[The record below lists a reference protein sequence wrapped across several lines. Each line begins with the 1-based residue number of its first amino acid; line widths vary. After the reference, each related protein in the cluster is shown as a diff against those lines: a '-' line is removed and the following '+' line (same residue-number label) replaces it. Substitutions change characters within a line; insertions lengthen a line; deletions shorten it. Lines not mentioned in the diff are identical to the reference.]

1 MVVWLFAGGG
11 ESEVQGLVPF
21 LKKCFSPEIYFDRK
35 TPVKRKPGAK
45 PGKKPVV
52 SHGKTGKSLVQE
64 VKLRLLMALK
74 NETPC
79 DLILILD
86 DLDCRDARKTAK
98 SLQNSIFNC
107 MEQEIPYC
115 IGFASPEIE
124 TWIISDWGNTFS
136 AHPSF
141 SGKRQKAMK
150 YRLANVDGI
159 DFSNP
164 ESFGKYDP
172 AKDSCDKKL
181 SECVIEASIHA
192 AELRE
197 IPFSKARH
205 TPEMMTLLDPQAVCT
220 KCPIFRDWWNRFTT
234 LTNC

>member
-21 LKKCFSPEIYFDRK
+21 LRKHFSPAVSFDRK
-35 TPVKRKPGAK
+35 TPVRQKPGAK

-64 VKLRLLMALK
+64 VKLRLRMALEK
-74 NETPC
+74 ETPC

-86 DLDCRDARKTAK
+86 DLDCREPRKTTE
-98 SLQNSIFNC
+98 SLQASISNC
-107 MEQEIPYC
+107 MEQQIPYC
-115 IGFASPEIE
+115 IGFAAPEIE
-124 TWIISDWGNTFS
+124 TWIISDWENTFS

-141 SGKRQKAMK
+141 SGRRQKTMK
-150 YRLANVDGI
+150 YRLAHTDGV
-159 DFSNP
+159 DFSRP

-181 SECVIEASIHA
+181 SECIIETSIHA
-192 AELRE
+192 AEHGE

-205 TPEMMTLLDPQAVCT
+205 TPEMLTLLDPENVCT
-220 KCPIFRDWWNRFTT
+220 KCPLFRHWWNSLTT
-234 LTNC
+234 LTN

>member
-86 DLDCRDARKTAK
+86 DLDWT
-98 SLQNSIFNC
+98 
-107 MEQEIPYC
+107 
-115 IGFASPEIE
+115 
-124 TWIISDWGNTFS
+124 
-136 AHPSF
+136 
-141 SGKRQKAMK
+141 
-150 YRLANVDGI
+150 
-159 DFSNP
+159 
-164 ESFGKYDP
+164 
-172 AKDSCDKKL
+172 
-181 SECVIEASIHA
+181 
-192 AELRE
+192 
-197 IPFSKARH
+197 PFSKARH